1 MCQDRKVDI
10 MSSITRNFI
19 LAGFLFL
26 AAGVTLGTALIIN
39 SVKDILV
46 PFAPGI
52 FLAHSHINIF
62 GFIFMVIFG
71 VNYHYIPIFSNRP
84 MYSGKWASYHLYMM
98 IVGVIGMAAGLS
110 FLNRTVIVL
119 FAVFEAAGAY
129 IFMFNIIKTFTQKPQ
144 IDKEPL
150 KDERYIESDKIAVR
164 FTRLSTPYLILG
176 TTLTI
181 FISLMPDGYIRFRP
195 VIYHTYFLGW
205 IAMMVF
211 GVGYHILPR
220 FADNKVHSLFLMRL
234 NLKLANIGVAGF
246 VFSWLLG
253 IFFSSAF
260 LGNLRHPFGILA
272 ASALF
277 IFIYNI
283 WRSVVIKK

>member
-1 MCQDRKVDI
+1 
-10 MSSITRNFI
+10 
-19 LAGFLFL
+19 
-26 AAGVTLGTALIIN
+26 
-39 SVKDILV
+39 
-46 PFAPGI
+46 
-52 FLAHSHINIF
+52 
-62 GFIFMVIFG
+62 MVIFG
-71 VNYHYIPIFSNRP
+71 VNYHYIPIFSNRS
-84 MYSGKWASYHLYMM
+84 MYSEKWANYHLYMT
-98 IVGVIGMAAGLS
+98 IAGVIGMAIGLA
-110 FLNRTVIVL
+110 VL
-119 FAVFEAAGAY
+119 SRVGIIISAIFEAAGAY
-129 IFMFNIIKTFTQKPQ
+129 LFMFNIIKTFTQKPQ

-150 KDERYIESDKIAVR
+150 KDERYNESDKIAVK

-195 VIYHTYFLGW
+195 VIYHAYFLGW
-205 IAMMVF
+205 IAMMIF

-234 NLKLANIGVAGF
+234 NLKLANIGIAGF

-253 IFFSSAF
+253 IFFGSGF

-277 IFIYNI
+277 IFVYNI
-283 WRSVVIKK
+283 WRSVFIKK

>member
-1 MCQDRKVDI
+1 
-10 MSSITRNFI
+10 MSNITKNFI
-19 LAGFLFL
+19 LTGFLFL
-26 AAGVTLGTALIIN
+26 AAGVTLGALLTIN
-39 SVKDILV
+39 SVREMLV
-46 PFAPGI
+46 SSTPGI

-84 MYSGKWASYHLYMM
+84 MYSEKWAGYHFYMM
-98 IVGVIGMAAGLS
+98 IVGVIGMVIGLALLSRAG
-110 FLNRTVIVL
+110 IVL
-119 FAVFEAAGAY
+119 FAIFEAAGAY
-129 IFMFNIIKTFTQKPQ
+129 LFMFNIIKTFTQKPQ

-150 KDERYIESDKIAVR
+150 KDERYIESDRIAVR

-195 VIYHTYFLGW
+195 IIYHTYFLGW
-205 IAMMVF
+205 ISMMIF

-220 FADNKVHSLFLMRL
+220 FADNKIHSLFLMRL

-253 IFFSSAF
+253 IFFGSAF
-260 LGNLRHPFGILA
+260 LSNLRHPFGILA

-277 IFIYNI
+277 IFVYNI
-283 WRSVVIKK
+283 WRSVFIRSGHGVK

>member
-1 MCQDRKVDI
+1 
-10 MSSITRNFI
+10 MSNITKNFI
-19 LAGFLFL
+19 FAGFLFL
-26 AAGVTLGTALIIN
+26 AAGVTLGALLAIN
-39 SVKDILV
+39 ILREILV
-46 PFAPGI
+46 SSAPGI

-71 VNYHYIPIFSNRP
+71 VNYHYIPIFSNRS
-84 MYSGKWASYHLYMM
+84 MYSEKWANYHLYMT
-98 IVGVIGMAAGLS
+98 IAGVIGMAIGLA
-110 FLNRTVIVL
+110 VL
-119 FAVFEAAGAY
+119 SRVGIIISAIFEAAGAY
-129 IFMFNIIKTFTQKPQ
+129 LFMFNIIKTFTQKPQ

-150 KDERYIESDKIAVR
+150 KDERYNESDKIAVK

-195 VIYHTYFLGW
+195 VIYHAYFLGW
-205 IAMMVF
+205 IAMMIF

-234 NLKLANIGVAGF
+234 NLKLANIGIAGF

-253 IFFSSAF
+253 IFFGSGF

-277 IFIYNI
+277 IFVYNI
-283 WRSVVIKK
+283 WRSVFIKK

>member
-1 MCQDRKVDI
+1 
-10 MSSITRNFI
+10 MSNITRNFI
-19 LAGFLFL
+19 LAGFIFFL
-26 AAGVTLGTALIIN
+26 IGVTLGTALIIN
-39 SVKDILV
+39 GVRGTFV
-46 PFAPGI
+46 YTAPGI

-71 VNYHYIPIFSNRP
+71 VNYHYIPIFSNRS
-84 MYSGKWASYHLYMM
+84 MYSEKWANYHLYMM
-98 IVGVIGMAAGLS
+98 IAGVIGMAIGLS
-110 FLNRTVIVL
+110 VLNRAVVVISAI
-119 FAVFEAAGAY
+119 FQAAGAY
-129 IFMFNIIKTFTQKPQ
+129 LFMFNIIKTFTQKPQ

-150 KDERYIESDKIAVR
+150 KDERYIESDKIAIK

-205 IAMMVF
+205 ISMMVF

-246 VFSWLLG
+246 VFSWLLSL
-253 IFFSSAF
+253 FFSSAF
-260 LGNLRHPFGILA
+260 LGNLRHIFGILT

-277 IFIYNI
+277 IFVYNI
-283 WRSVVIKK
+283 WRSLFIKK

>member
-1 MCQDRKVDI
+1 
-10 MSSITRNFI
+10 MSNITRNFI
-19 LAGFLFL
+19 LTGFLYL
-26 AAGVTLGTALIIN
+26 LIGVTLGTLLTIN
-39 SVKDILV
+39 SMREILV
-46 PFAPGI
+46 SSAPGI

-84 MYSGKWASYHLYMM
+84 MYSGKWADYHFYMTV
-98 IVGVIGMAAGLS
+98 IGVIGMAIGLAV
-110 FLNRTVIVL
+110 LNRTGIVIS
-119 FAVFEAAGAY
+119 AIFEAAGAY
-129 IFMFNIIKTFTQKPQ
+129 LFMFNIIKTFTQKPQ

-150 KDERYIESDKIAVR
+150 KDERYIESDKVAVR
-164 FTRLSTPYLILG
+164 FTRLSTPYLLLG
-176 TTLTI
+176 MTLTV
-181 FISLMPDGYIRFRP
+181 FISLMSGGYVKYRP

-234 NLKLANIGVAGF
+234 NLKLANIGIAGF
-246 VFSWLLG
+246 IFSWLLSL
-253 IFFSSAF
+253 FFGSAF
-260 LGNLRHPFGILA
+260 LNNLRHPFGILT

-277 IFIYNI
+277 IFVYNI
-283 WRSVVIKK
+283 WRSLFIKRVKD

>member
-1 MCQDRKVDI
+1 
-10 MSSITRNFI
+10 MSNITRNFI
-19 LAGFLFL
+19 LAGFIFFL
-26 AAGVTLGTALIIN
+26 IGVTLGAALIIN
-39 SVKDILV
+39 SVRGALV
-46 PFAPGI
+46 AAAPGI
-52 FLAHSHINIF
+52 FLSHSHINIF

-84 MYSGKWASYHLYMM
+84 MYSEKWAGYHLYMM
-98 IVGVIGMAAGLS
+98 SAGVVGMAIGLAVLS
-110 FLNRTVIVL
+110 RPWIVIS
-119 FAVFEAAGAY
+119 AIFEAAGAY
-129 IFMFNIIKTFTQKPQ
+129 LFMFNIIKTFTQKPQ

-150 KDERYIESDKIAVR
+150 KDERYIESDKIAVK
-164 FTRLSTPYLILG
+164 FTRVSTPYLLLG

-234 NLKLANIGVAGF
+234 NLKLANIGIAGF
-246 VFSWLLG
+246 IFSWLLSL
-253 IFFSSAF
+253 FFGSAF
-260 LGNLRHPFGILA
+260 LSNLRHPFGILA

-277 IFIYNI
+277 IFVYNI
-283 WRSVVIKK
+283 WRSLFIKK

>member
-1 MCQDRKVDI
+1 
-10 MSSITRNFI
+10 MSNITRNFI
-19 LAGFLFL
+19 LAGFIFFL
-26 AAGVTLGTALIIN
+26 IGVTLGTALIIN
-39 SVKDILV
+39 SVRDTFV
-46 PFAPGI
+46 SAAPGI

-71 VNYHYIPIFSNRP
+71 VNYHYIPIFSNRS
-84 MYSGKWASYHLYMM
+84 MYSEKWANYHLYMM
-98 IVGVIGMAAGLS
+98 IAGVIGMAIGLAVLSRAGI
-110 FLNRTVIVL
+110 VISA
-119 FAVFEAAGAY
+119 FFEAAGAY
-129 IFMFNIIKTFTQKPQ
+129 LFMFNIIKTFTQKPQ

-150 KDERYIESDKIAVR
+150 KDERYIESDKIAVK
-164 FTRLSTPYLILG
+164 FTRVSTPYLLLG

-220 FADNKVHSLFLMRL
+220 FADNKVQSLFLMRL
-234 NLKLANIGVAGF
+234 NLKLANIGIAGF
-246 VFSWLLG
+246 IFSWLLSL
-253 IFFSSAF
+253 FFGSAF
-260 LGNLRHPFGILA
+260 LSNLRHPFGILT

-277 IFIYNI
+277 IFVYNI
-283 WRSVVIKK
+283 WRSLFRRNDADIP